1 MAEEI
6 MTQIQH
12 EGQKPFEQDTENDN
26 SADSSTETNETDQTG
41 SSDQDNKQ
49 TDKKDGGTDK
59 DNFDNHPRWKERE
72 DDWTERFNS
81 QEVRHTEE
89 LEKLRTEFTGKFDG
103 LKTSAPQ
110 EIPSW
115 FGGDEDAWNDFSNWN
130 NQALAKAKEEAR
142 TEALSEINSKS
153 EAEENAIKVATDYFT
168 EQVTVLEADKTIN
181 PKGEKVDRNKLLKF
195 TMDND
200 LVDSKGRWNYK
211 AAFIMMRG
219 SVKAVDTTD
228 RKKLASDTTSDN
240 RAETKPPAFM
250 TSEDFSKP
258 GAKPW

>member
-1 MAEEI
+1 MTEEI
-6 MTQIQH
+6 KTQFPT
-12 EGQKPFEQDTENDN
+12 EGEPAFPAEDKETDN
-26 SADSSTETNETDQTG
+26 SSDSSTDKTDIDQTD

-49 TDKKDGGTDK
+49 TDKKDGDADK
-59 DNFDNHPRWKERE
+59 DNFADHPRWKERE
-72 DDWTERFNS
+72 TDWTNRFNE
-81 QEVRHTEE
+81 QEVRHTDE
-89 LEKLRTEFTGKFDG
+89 LTKLREEFMGKFDG

-110 EIPSW
+110 DIPSW
-115 FGGDEDAWNDFSNWN
+115 FGGDEQSWKDFTAWN
-130 NQALAKAKEEAR
+130 NQALAKTKEEAR
-142 TEALSEINSKS
+142 TEALKEIQGKTDL
-153 EAEENAIKVATDYFT
+153 EQKAIDTATQYFVD
-168 EQVTVLEADKTIN
+168 QVTVLESDKIIN
-181 PKGEKVDRNKLLKF
+181 PQGEKIDRNKLLKF

-211 AAFIMMRG
+211 AAFIMMR
-219 SVKAVDTTD
+219 KQPIDTKD

>member
-1 MAEEI
+1 MTEEI
-6 MTQIQH
+6 MTQIRA
-12 EGQKPFEQDTENDN
+12 EGQPAFPATDTENDN
-26 SADSSTETNETDQTG
+26 SADSSTDTNETDQTG

-49 TDKKDGGTDK
+49 TDNKDGGKED
-59 DNFDNHPRWKERE
+59 DNFADHPRWKERE
-72 DDWTERFNS
+72 ADWTNRFNE
-81 QEVRHTEE
+81 QEVRHTGE
-89 LEKLRTEFTGKFDG
+89 LTKLREDFMGKFDG

-110 EIPSW
+110 DIPSW
-115 FGGDEDAWNDFSNWN
+115 FGGDEESWKDFSNWN

-142 TEALSEINSKS
+142 TEALKELQGKTDSEQK
-153 EAEENAIKVATDYFT
+153 AIDTATQYFT
-168 EQVTVLEADKTIN
+168 DQVTAIESDKIIN
-181 PKGEKVDRNKLLKF
+181 PQGEKIDRNKLLKF

-211 AAFIMMRG
+211 AAFVMMR
-219 SVKAVDTTD
+219 KQPVDTKD